1 MDQVFTEWS
10 PRMETGL
17 PDIDAQHRRL
27 FELAASFDGQRESLH
42 VMTALAELADYIKT
56 HFRDEEA
63 MLAEWG
69 YPDLAAHRA
78 LHAEF
83 RKMLSSLLADARQMS
98 LDQIAE
104 RVHFLINDW
113 FYKHILVSDF
123 EYVARIPVGEQS
135 L

>member
-1 MDQVFTEWS
+1 MDQTFTEWA

-17 PDIDAQHRRL
+17 AEIDAQHRRL
-27 FELAASFDGQRESLH
+27 FELAASFEGYREQVH
-42 VMTALAELADYIKT
+42 VMTALAELGDYIKT

-63 MLAEWG
+63 LLVACD
-69 YPDLAAHRA
+69 YPELAAHRA

-83 RKMLSSLLADARQMS
+83 RKMLAKLLADAHRMT

-123 EYVARIPVGEQS
+123 EYVAAVKGAS
-135 L
+135 